1 MKPFLRYVLLL
12 ATATVLLALAND
24 ALNVWLIRHSCSN
37 TAYKME
43 RLYSRYP
50 ADEIPIVGSSRAQQN
65 IVPTLIS
72 PRCFNYGIDGESIAE
87 TIAHLRAI
95 AARGEMTSPVI
106 VNIDPWSL
114 VSSADRF
121 FAEYTLAPQSRR
133 TTMLDRIPGIRF
145 YGRTRKSF
153 TDWLNEKK
161 AVSKVID
168 NGGVFPIHTM
178 SMDEWKIINERIK
191 PRSFKCDAE
200 TRASLTSAISGLA
213 PRHVYVLVA
222 PCSSRFREL
231 YKGKEE
237 MRSFYK
243 MLDELPNAM
252 VIDSFDAAQF
262 PDSDFNDGT
271 HLNRAGAEK
280 YTASVIAPVVLDDA
294 NCKN

>member
-1 MKPFLRYVLLL
+1 MKPFLRYVLIL
-12 ATATVLLALAND
+12 AAATVLLALAND
-24 ALNVWLIRHSCSN
+24 AINVWLIRHSCSN
-37 TAYKME
+37 AAYKME
-43 RLYSRYP
+43 RLYSRWP
-50 ADEIPIVGSSRAQQN
+50 ANEIPIVGSSRAQQN
-65 IVPTLIS
+65 IVPSLIS
-72 PRCFNYGIDGESIAE
+72 PQCFNYGIDGESIAE

-95 AARGEMTSPVI
+95 AVRGEADTPVI
-106 VNIDPWSL
+106 VNIDPWDLIST
-114 VSSADRF
+114 ADLF
-121 FAEYTLAPQSRR
+121 FADYTLAPQSGR
-133 TTMLDRIPGIRF
+133 TAMLDRIPGVRF
-145 YGRTRKSF
+145 YGRLRKSL
-153 TDWLNEKK
+153 TDWLNERK
-161 AVSKVID
+161 AVTKVID
-168 NGGVFPIHTM
+168 NGAVLPMRTM
-178 SMDEWKIINERIK
+178 SPDEWTAINARIES
-191 PRSFKCDAE
+191 RSFKYDAE
-200 TRASLTSAISGLA
+200 MRDSLIRAISSLS
-213 PRHVYVLVA
+213 PRPVYVLVA